1 MRLISQAVMAG
12 LLMGTIA
19 LAQSA
24 PAQAAVNSAADNKT
38 NAMNNVEPAVPV
50 DSTYIIGADDVLHVA
65 VWKEADLTATE
76 PVRSDGK
83 ISLPLLNDVQA
94 SGLTPMQLA
103 DSLTEKL
110 KKFVADPRVTVV
122 VTQVN
127 SKRIYMLGEV
137 SHTGA
142 MSITPDMTVMQ
153 ALASAGINQFANT
166 KKIYILRVES
176 GKKQKLPVN
185 YRKLIKGQDIEH
197 DYPLRPGDTIVVP

>member
-1 MRLISQAVMAG
+1 MKLISKAVMAG

-19 LAQSA
+19 LAQGA
-24 PAQAAVNSAADNKT
+24 PAQAAVNSASDSKT
-38 NAMNNVEPAVPV
+38 NAMAEPAAPV
-50 DSTYIIGADDVLHVA
+50 DSTYVIGADDVLHIA

-83 ISLPLLNDVQA
+83 VSLPLLNDVQA
-94 SGLTPMQLA
+94 AGLTPMQLA

-137 SHTGA
+137 SHAGP
-142 MSITPDMTVMQ
+142 MSMTPNMTAMQ
-153 ALASAGINQFANT
+153 ALATAGINQFANT
-166 KKIYILRVES
+166 KKIYLLRTEN
-176 GKKQKLPVN
+176 GKKEKFLIP
-185 YRKLIKGQDIEH
+185 YRKLIKGQEIEH
-197 DYPLRPGDTIVVP
+197 DYTLQPGDTIVVP